1 MSKPIELTQSQIK
14 ALQSGATMFLFPI
27 NFIDDF
33 KMKKIK
39 DDYNYYNKIFT
50 HNKKEQEEFEY
61 IFSVWNLNKCTN
73 CRYNLC
79 ISDCSSIVTFNIFNK
94 TMNRDNVVDCIN
106 ILDSPINKG
115 DKDIFVKEEF
125 QLNGYDFWNVIYKN
139 TCLNIPTPFKWIPAS
154 QMTKEQSRYSFKECI
169 DVKVV
174 KVQDWMKYLNTKNKK
189 AIESFTFH
197 VSNEPISQKRR
208 RAFELFYN
216 QQLKEQNINRTY
228 EDNDYVFLIE
238 FA

>member
-1 MSKPIELTQSQIK
+1 MSKGIELTQSQIK
-14 ALQSGATMFLFPI
+14 ALQSGATMFLLPI
-27 NFIDDF
+27 DI
-33 KMKKIK
+33 
-39 DDYNYYNKIFT
+39 NKISINLNEENGLYFNSAYKFECSYCKGKDSQCT
-50 HNKKEQEEFEY
+50 DCYGKGYIWDLDCESKEEFIAKY
-61 IFSVWNLNKCTN
+61 
-73 CRYNLC
+73 
-79 ISDCSSIVTFNIFNK
+79 
-94 TMNRDNVVDCIN
+94 
-106 ILDSPINKG
+106 SPINKG

-154 QMTKEQSRYSFKECI
+154 QMTKKQSRYSFNECI

-174 KVQDWMKYLNTKNKK
+174 RVQGWMKYLDTKNKK

-208 RAFELFYN
+208 RAFESFYN
-216 QQLKEQNINRTY
+216 QQMKEQNINRTY
-228 EDNDYVFLIE
+228 EDNDYVFLVE

>member
-1 MSKPIELTQSQIK
+1 MSKGIELTQYQIK
-14 ALQSGATMFLFPI
+14 AYEDGATMFMFPI

-50 HNKKEQEEFEY
+50 LNKKEQEEFEY
-61 IFSVWNLNKCTN
+61 ILSVWNLNKCTN
-73 CRYNLC
+73 CRHNLC

-106 ILDSPINKG
+106 ILDSHINKG

-154 QMTKEQSRYSFKECI
+154 QMTKEQSRYSFSECI
-169 DVKVV
+169 DAKVIRVKNITYEDKLKICQKFTYVENAF
-174 KVQDWMKYLNTKNKK
+174 WRTKYFKD
-189 AIESFTFH
+189 
-197 VSNEPISQKRR
+197 
-208 RAFELFYN
+208 FYN
-216 QQLKEQNINRTY
+216 QQMKEQNINRTY
-228 EDNDYVFLIE
+228 EDNDYVFLVE

>member
-1 MSKPIELTQSQIK
+1 MSKGIELTPTQIK
-14 ALQSGATMFLFPI
+14 ALQSGATMFLFFA
-27 NFIDDF
+27 N
-33 KMKKIK
+33 
-39 DDYNYYNKIFT
+39 NYRIESKFDEAIF
-50 HNKKEQEEFEY
+50 
-61 IFSVWNLNKCTN
+61 
-73 CRYNLC
+73 
-79 ISDCSSIVTFNIFNK
+79 
-94 TMNRDNVVDCIN
+94 
-106 ILDSPINKG
+106 PINKG

-154 QMTKEQSRYSFKECI
+154 QMTKEQSRYSFSECI

-174 KVQDWMKYLNTKNKK
+174 RVQDWIKYLDTKNKK

-197 VSNEPISQKRR
+197 VSNEPILQKRR
-208 RAFELFYN
+208 RAFESFYN
-216 QQLKEQNINRTY
+216 QQMKEQNINRTY

>member
-1 MSKPIELTQSQIK
+1 MKSIELTQSQIK
-14 ALQSGATMFLFPI
+14 ALQSGATMFLLPI
-27 NFIDDF
+27 DI
-33 KMKKIK
+33 
-39 DDYNYYNKIFT
+39 NKISINLNEENGLYFNSAYKFECSYCKGKDSQCT
-50 HNKKEQEEFEY
+50 DCYGKGYIWDLDCESKEEFIAKY
-61 IFSVWNLNKCTN
+61 
-73 CRYNLC
+73 
-79 ISDCSSIVTFNIFNK
+79 
-94 TMNRDNVVDCIN
+94 
-106 ILDSPINKG
+106 SPINKG

-154 QMTKEQSRYSFKECI
+154 QMTKEQSRYSFSECI

-174 KVQDWMKYLNTKNKK
+174 KVQDWIKYLDTKNKK

-208 RAFELFYN
+208 RAFESFYN

-228 EDNDYVFLIE
+228 EDNDYVFLVE